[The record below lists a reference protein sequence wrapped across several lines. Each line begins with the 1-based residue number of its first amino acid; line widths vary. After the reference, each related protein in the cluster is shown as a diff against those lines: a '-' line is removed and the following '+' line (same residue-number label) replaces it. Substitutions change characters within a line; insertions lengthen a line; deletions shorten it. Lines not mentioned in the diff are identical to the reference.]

1 MVLSGDDRG
10 REIWAEKTEKD
21 RGRPCQF
28 VGIEGF
34 ERVRLRDD
42 DKDEEEDGRWRMKMM
57 ISRKISFSRQPCSWG
72 RRTIIFN

>member
-10 REIWAEKTEKD
+10 REIRAEKTEKD

-42 DKDEEEDGRWRMKMM
+42 DKDEEEDGEVEDEDDDKQKNFFFWATMFLGK
-57 ISRKISFSRQPCSWG
+57 KNNYF
-72 RRTIIFN
+72 

>member
-42 DKDEEEDGRWRMKMM
+42 DK
-57 ISRKISFSRQPCSWG
+57 Q
-72 RRTIIFN
+72 